1 LAKYFKIKKAVLFVV
16 LFFGTIASTEII
28 EYFQHENLFVIG
40 SVLFFVTALTSLIRV
55 VGYQKL
61 IIFSLIFIFALMVSA
76 LRATDFEYGIY
87 KIILGLLVP
96 LIFWS
101 YSTKILWS
109 EKELINYLILSVLI
123 IDVIGVLYKI
133 NFGFFDRNVKFGLF
147 GPITFGWINGMA
159 FVVSFLKKDKNFY
172 NKLLTAVFGLLILWS
187 GSKGPLL
194 VSILMVIISVRKI
207 IKNKLRN
214 YILLFIIVIALFY
227 VIQSF
232 GSEIRLIETLF
243 KLFENPENYIENGGA
258 GSIGSRLYFIT
269 LSLDLFVENIFI
281 GIGFGE
287 WTVYGPEDSKYPHNI
302 VLEILSETGI
312 FGLGFLLIYVYFL
325 SNKSIFAY
333 VGYFALFSMFF
344 SGDFSYFR
352 YALFPLL
359 MSYSLTKNK
368 LNGYNL

>member
-1 LAKYFKIKKAVLFVV
+1 MAKYFKIKKAALFVV

-40 SVLFFVTALTSLIRV
+40 SVLFFVTALMSLIRL

-61 IIFSLIFIFALMVSA
+61 IILSLILIVFLLFSA
-76 LRATDFEYGIY
+76 LIATDSEYGIY

-96 LIFWS
+96 LTFWS
-101 YSTKILWS
+101 YSTKIAWS

-123 IDVIGVLYKI
+123 IDIFGVLYKI
-133 NFGFFDRNVKFGLF
+133 NFGFFDRGVKFGLF
-147 GPITFGWINGMA
+147 GPIVFGWINGMA
-159 FVVSFLKKDKNFY
+159 FVASLLKKDNNFFD
-172 NKLLTAVFGLLILWS
+172 KLLIAIFFILILWS
-187 GSKGPLL
+187 GSKGPLISSL
-194 VSILMVIISVRKI
+194 LIVIILIRKI

-214 YILLFIIVIALFY
+214 YILLFIVLIALFY
-227 VIQSF
+227 LIQSF
-232 GSEIRLIETLF
+232 GSEIRSVETLF
-243 KLFENPENYIENGGA
+243 KLFENPENYIETGGT
-258 GSIGSRLYFIT
+258 GSIGSRLNFIT
-269 LSLDLFVENIFI
+269 LSLDLFVENILI

-287 WTVYGPEDSKYPHNI
+287 WTVYGPEDFRYPHNI

-312 FGLGFLLIYVYFL
+312 FGLGILLIYLYFL
-325 SNKSIFAY
+325 SNKSVFAY
-333 VGYFALFSMFF
+333 VSYFALFSLIF